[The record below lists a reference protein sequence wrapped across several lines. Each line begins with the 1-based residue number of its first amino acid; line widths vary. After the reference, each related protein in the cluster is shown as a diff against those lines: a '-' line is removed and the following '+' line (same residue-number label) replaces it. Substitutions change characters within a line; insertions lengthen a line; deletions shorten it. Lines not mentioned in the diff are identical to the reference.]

1 MRSVSPGRGPLPELP
16 SGVPLVAVTRGGRV
30 ESVHRGSV
38 VVTTA
43 SGRVLAAVGD
53 PLRPTLLRSSA
64 KPFQLVPFL
73 AAGGERRFRLTTR
86 EVAVAAASHGGE
98 PFHVETVRGMLARGG
113 FDGRALHCGAHP
125 PMHEPSARALLARRE
140 EPGPL
145 HNNCSG
151 KHAAMLL
158 ACRQHGLPPLTY
170 WRPDHP
176 WQARIRAY
184 LGLVAGVAP
193 ERIPIAVDGCSV
205 PVFELPLHRL
215 GVAYAR
221 LFGPRLEGESATE
234 ARARARVREA
244 MTAAPEMVAGSGR
257 FTTAVMR
264 EFGGSLV
271 AKEGAEGVYAMAVMP
286 GFPGGPPGA
295 GIGIALKIEDGAERG
310 RDAVCVEVLRQLGVA
325 SGELLARLRRRARR
339 PVRNV
344 RGDVVGEIR
353 PVFRLGRFDMELPAG
368 GTGRP

>member
-1 MRSVSPGRGPLPELP
+1 M
-16 SGVPLVAVTRGGRV
+16 

-38 VVTTA
+38 VVSA
-43 SGRVLAAVGD
+43 ADGRVLAAAGD

-86 EVAVAAASHGGE
+86 ELAVAAASHGGE
-98 PFHVETVRGMLARGG
+98 PFHVETVRGMLDRGG
-113 FDGRALHCGAHP
+113 FAAGDLHCGAHA
-125 PMHEPSARALLARRE
+125 PMHEPSARALVLRRE

-158 ACRQHGLPPLTY
+158 ACRQHGLPPEGY

-176 WQARIRAY
+176 WQERIRAY

-215 GVAYAR
+215 ATAYAR
-221 LFGPRLEGESATE
+221 LFAPRLPGESAAE
-234 ARARARVREA
+234 ARARARVRQA
-244 MTAAPEMVAGSGR
+244 MTEAPEMVAGSGR

-264 EFGGSLV
+264 EFGGRLV
-271 AKEGAEGVYAMAVMP
+271 AKEGAEGVYAMGVA
-286 GFPGGPPGA
+286 PGA
-295 GIGIALKIEDGAERG
+295 GSRRPLALGVALKIEDGAERG
-310 RDAVCVEVLRQLGVA
+310 RDAVSVEVLEQLGLA
-325 SGELLARLRRRARR
+325 SGARLARLERRARR
-339 PVRNV
+339 AVKNV
-344 RGDVVGEIR
+344 RGDVVGAVR
-353 PVFRLGRFDMELPAG
+353 PVFRLGRFDLEAPAG
-368 GTGRP
+368 RAGRR